1 MPLRGAH
8 LPRRLRFPL
17 RPRVFR
23 TSEGVVVVLPRLS
36 LRPRVLRHDSE
47 GPEGVPAP
55 RGPRAL
61 AASRVLNQAG
71 GNNRSPRVQ
80 SRRVSAGGG
89 RCNEGLNDTRTI
101 TATWADTQ
109 R

>member
-1 MPLRGAH
+1 M
-8 LPRRLRFPL
+8 
-17 RPRVFR
+17 
-23 TSEGVVVVLPRLS
+23 VLPRLS

-61 AASRVLNQAG
+61 AGPEAAASRVPNQAG

-101 TATWADTQ
+101 TATWADT
-109 R
+109 RR